1 MNRLIAIYARQSKD
15 KKDSL
20 SIETQLEKCKNLVP
34 IEDEYKLYDEDK
46 GFSGKNTKRPGVNK
60 LIFDVKKGLIKK
72 IIVYKLDRLSR
83 NILDFYNLY
92 EIMQNHNCEFI
103 SVCENFDTSSSI
115 GRAMMGILAVFAQME
130 RENIQQRVR
139 DNYYFR
145 IAECGS
151 WPGGPAPFGFSN
163 GVNEMGKKTL
173 KVNEREMQA
182 VKIAFDCYENSDL
195 ISLAK
200 VGRILEANGFVSR
213 KRKTF
218 DNVTIARILQS
229 PVYAIADKKL
239 YKYYQI
245 RNCNFSNSEENWN
258 GKHSAHI
265 VGKKVGNSNVRKYTN
280 LKEQTIY
287 LTNFSGIISS
297 QQFINVQKRLESNE
311 QINNCNSPSKME
323 ELAGKIKCAKCGYA
337 IKMNSAPYLSCYGRF
352 GLHLCDVKFSKMK
365 FQDVQLAV
373 SLEIQKVLNDL
384 DKISKEKNKV
394 VYQKQNE
401 VNDLKIEIKNLIDLI
416 ALGGLTAFAVKEEI
430 EKRQNKINQLELD
443 IQMSEVHGL
452 ENIKTEINFNDLD
465 MDKKKAI
472 VQELVDKVLLSQ
484 NGDIEIL
491 WKI

>member
-1 MNRLIAIYARQSKD
+1 MNRLNAIYARQSKD

-20 SIETQLEKCKNLVP
+20 SIETQLEKCKSLVP
-34 IEDEYKLYDEDK
+34 AGEEIKLYDEDK

-60 LIFDVKKGLIKK
+60 LITDIKNGLVQKV
-72 IIVYKLDRLSR
+72 IVYRLDRLSR

-92 EIMQNHNCEFI
+92 EIMQNNRCEFV
-103 SVCENFDTSSSI
+103 SVSENFDTSSSI

-145 IAECGS
+145 IEECGS
-151 WPGGPAPFGFSN
+151 WPGGPAPYGFTN
-163 GVNEMGKKTL
+163 GVNGAGKKTL
-173 KVNEREMQA
+173 IANKEEMEA
-182 VKIAFDCYENSDL
+182 VKIAFNCYENVNL

-200 VGRILEANGFVSR
+200 VGRILEQKGFVSR

-218 DNVTIARILQS
+218 DNVTIARMLQS

-239 YKYYQI
+239 YTYYQI
-245 RNCNFSNSEENWN
+245 RNCKFLNKEEDWD

-265 VGKKVGNSNVRKYTN
+265 VGKKVGNSNLRKYAD
-280 LKEQTIY
+280 LKEQSIY
-287 LTNFSGIISS
+287 LTNFPGIISS
-297 QQFINVQKRLESNE
+297 QQFINVQKRLEANE
-311 QINNCNSPSKME
+311 QINNCNAPSKME

-365 FQDVQLAV
+365 FQDVQQAV
-373 SLEIQKVLNDL
+373 SKEIEKILEDLDQIRENKFKIVFEKQKEIDELKKEIQ
-384 DKISKEKNKV
+384 
-394 VYQKQNE
+394 
-401 VNDLKIEIKNLIDLI
+401 NLIGLI
-416 ALGGLTAFAVKEEI
+416 AIGGLTATTVKDELEL
-430 EKRQNKINQLELD
+430 RQQKINKLELEL
-443 IQMSEVHGL
+443 QMSNFHGI
-452 ENIKTEINFNDLD
+452 ENTKKVIYSALD

-472 VQELVDKVLLSQ
+472 VQELIDKVLLSQ